1 MSLCEQ
7 CGSIQIVRARDS
19 ALDTAIALVT
29 GRKAFLCL
37 RCGWRARRAWD
48 ENARVD
54 RSSLALDPS
63 ESFDPA
69 MAVLDEEHGSAP
81 KPKSRDEPR
90 SDEFELPP
98 LTELDA
104 AELPDGQISARDRV
118 RKSGRRKIDRMRR
131 GRRREII
138 GAVAIA
144 AGVMFIVVMI
154 GLTGS
159 CRGVI

>member
-1 MSLCEQ
+1 M
-7 CGSIQIVRARDS
+7 
-19 ALDTAIALVT
+19 
-29 GRKAFLCL
+29 

-48 ENARVD
+48 ENVRVD
-54 RSSLALDPS
+54 RSSLALDPA
-63 ESFDPA
+63 EAFDPA
-69 MAVLDEEHGSAP
+69 MAVLDEELGSAP
-81 KPKSRDEPR
+81 KLKSRRKGKGGSEKPTAKTPDEPR

-104 AELPDGQISARDRV
+104 AELPDRQTSERDRV
-118 RKSGRRKIDRMRR
+118 RKSGRRKVDRMRR

-144 AGVMFIVVMI
+144 AGVMFIVVML